1 LWSPD
6 DGSLQPAAALKLYQA
21 GADYV
26 LLPNMVAGN
35 HPVPIVEHLLREE
48 SVNLKEEEMKK
59 LREREEI
66 L

>member
-1 LWSPD
+1 MWSPD

-21 GADYV
+21 GADCV

-35 HPVPIVEHLLREE
+35 HLAPIVEHLRREE
-48 SVNLKEEEMKK
+48 SVNLKEEEMEK
-59 LREREEI
+59 LGGRQEI